1 MMGFVNGLAIVIF
14 ISQLGMF
21 KISEQGGQVWMQG
34 YTLWTMIGL
43 VALTMA
49 IMFGLPKL
57 TKKITRSTD
66 CYPTGFNLS
75 YFWEFGSGYGW

>member
-1 MMGFVNGLAIVIF
+1 MGKFVRLIPHPDMMGFVNGLAIVIF

-21 KISEQGGQVWMQG
+21 KTSDQGGQVWMQG
-34 YTLWTMIGL
+34 PTLWTMIGL

-57 TKKITRSTD
+57 TKKLPEALIAILLVST
-66 CYPTGFNLS
+66 
-75 YFWEFGSGYGW
+75 